1 MVKSVFF
8 VKLTFIMSNSTGD
21 PMKSFFSLQMKVTA
35 FMLPLSNSELFPSQA
50 RFTGNVMHSYLP
62 EYCAIPSS
70 HTLWQAFL
78 CVSSFL
84 SQSEISAFR
93 TKLLVLDSQDGQPI
107 GYLPFEQLFETI
119 GTVAN
124 NQEALLHTL
133 LATMSEATTIV
144 DSSNQVVYWNPAAEK
159 LYQIKKE
166 DVVGTPLDNHFAS
179 ESIRLKIALS
189 EGSAVQRLYHIPR
202 PNQHVLINS
211 APITQSSEIIGAIS
225 IEQDIT
231 ELVKLHEELTN
242 TTEHLHNLQQEMTRY
257 QASTDPFFPIKGHS
271 PALQTA
277 MQTARKVAVTD
288 ATVLIYGESGV
299 GKELF
304 AQAIHQVSKR
314 SKKSFV
320 AINCAAIPAALFES
334 ELFGYQG
341 GAFTGAE
348 RKGKPGK
355 IELAHEGTLF
365 LDEIG
370 ELPLELQAKLLRAL
384 QERQFY
390 RVGGTEPIYVNTRII
405 AATNKNL
412 ERMVAEGRFREDL
425 YYRLN
430 VFSLELPSLR
440 ERLEDIL
447 ELVPIFLHEYSLA
460 NDHAVPR
467 IMPDVMQALLDYHWP
482 GNIRQ
487 LRNIIERLS
496 ILQENGVIT
505 WEHLPAA
512 LKTAHERNSDN
523 QTHSGSLSSTELS
536 STYIVSTV
544 SPSNGNQTRSDT
556 YGVHNEYV
564 PARFGR
570 EGDKEKTK
578 ILQALER
585 TYGNKKAAAQL
596 LGMSR
601 GTLYNKMKRYGLVE
615 ESSKR

>member
-1 MVKSVFF
+1 
-8 VKLTFIMSNSTGD
+8 
-21 PMKSFFSLQMKVTA
+21 MKSFFSLQMKVTA
-35 FMLPLSNSELFPSQA
+35 CMLPLSFSEDVTSQSNTA
-50 RFTGNVMHSYLP
+50 GDVMHSYLP

-78 CVSSFL
+78 CASSFL
-84 SQSEISAFR
+84 SQSTGPAIHS
-93 TKLLVLDSQDGQPI
+93 KLFVLDSVDGKPL
-107 GYLPFEQLFETI
+107 GYLPFRQLFEII
-119 GTVAN
+119 GTVAS

-133 LATMSEATTIV
+133 LSTMSEATTIV
-144 DSSNQVVYWNPAAEK
+144 DSFNQVVYWNPAAEK
-159 LYQIKKE
+159 MYQIKKE
-166 DVVGTPLDNHFAS
+166 DVVGTSLDNHFAS

-211 APITQSSEIIGAIS
+211 APIIQSSEIIGAIS

-257 QASTDPFFPIKGHS
+257 QAPTDPFFPIKGHS
-271 PALQTA
+271 SALQTA

-314 SKKSFV
+314 SQKSFV

-412 ERMVAEGRFREDL
+412 EKMVAEGRFREDL

-440 ERLEDIL
+440 ERSEDIL
-447 ELVPIFLHEYSLA
+447 ELVPIFLHEYSLT
-460 NDHAVPR
+460 NNQAVPR

-512 LKTAHERNSDN
+512 LKNAHERNSD
-523 QTHSGSLSSTELS
+523 HPAKSSSSSATELS
-536 STYIVSTV
+536 SAYIAATV
-544 SPSNGNQTRSDT
+544 SPSASSQTTSEI
-556 YGVHNEYV
+556 YGLHNEYV
-564 PARFGR
+564 PARLEKGS
-570 EGDKEKTK
+570 DMEKTK

-585 TYGNKKAAAQL
+585 TYGNKKAAAEL

-601 GTLYNKMKRYGLVE
+601 GTLYNKMRRYGLVE
-615 ESSKR
+615 ESIKQ

>member
-1 MVKSVFF
+1 
-8 VKLTFIMSNSTGD
+8 
-21 PMKSFFSLQMKVTA
+21 MKSFFSLQMKVTA

-50 RFTGNVMHSYLP
+50 GFTGNVMHSYLP
-62 EYCAIPSS
+62 EYCAIPGS

-84 SQSEISAFR
+84 SQSEISAFH
-93 TKLLVLDSQDGQPI
+93 TKLLVLDSPDGQPI

>member
-1 MVKSVFF
+1 
-8 VKLTFIMSNSTGD
+8 
-21 PMKSFFSLQMKVTA
+21 MKSFFSLQMKVTA
-35 FMLPLSNSELFPSQA
+35 CMLPLSDSELLQNQLGAVEEVTRSC
-50 RFTGNVMHSYLP
+50 LP

-84 SQSEISAFR
+84 AQSGDSSFH
-93 TKLLVLDSQDGQPI
+93 TKLLVLDSPDGHPI
-107 GYLPFEQLFETI
+107 GFLPFEQLFEII

-144 DSSNQVVYWNPAAEK
+144 DSSNQVVYWNQAAEEM
-159 LYQIKKE
+159 YQIKKE
-166 DVVGTPLDNHFAS
+166 DVVGTSLDNHFAS
-179 ESIRLKIALS
+179 ESIRLKVALS

-211 APITQSSEIIGAIS
+211 APITQSTEIIGAIS

-231 ELVKLHEELTN
+231 ELVKLHEELTH

-257 QASTDPFFPIKGHS
+257 QAPTDPFFPIKGHS

-314 SKKSFV
+314 SKKPFV

-390 RVGGTEPIYVNTRII
+390 RVGGTEPIFVNTRII

-412 ERMVAEGRFREDL
+412 EKMVAEGRFREDL

-440 ERLEDIL
+440 ERPEDIL

-460 NDHAVPR
+460 NDQAVPR
-467 IMPDVMQALLDYHWP
+467 IMPDVMQALIDYHWP

-512 LKTAHERNSDN
+512 LKIAHERSVDK
-523 QTHSGSLSSTELS
+523 QTQSGSFLSSTEMS
-536 STYIVSTV
+536 STYVTTTV
-544 SPSNGNQTRSDT
+544 SPVAVHQTKPDT
-556 YGVHNEYV
+556 YGVHYEYA
-564 PARFGR
+564 PPRFGR
-570 EGDKEKTK
+570 EGDVEKTK
-578 ILQALER
+578 IIQVLER
-585 TYGNKKAAAQL
+585 TYGNKKAASQL

-601 GTLYNKMKRYGLVE
+601 GTLYNKMRKYGLAE
-615 ESSKR
+615 EPNNQ